1 MEPKWLYFFSLS
13 SVLIGMMVYKL
24 FSISHTR
31 ATKSLKLPP
40 SPPGARLFFGHLHL
54 LENPLHRTLDKLSQ
68 KHGPIFS
75 LRLGSRLAVVAS
87 SPSAIEECFTKND
100 ANFAN
105 RPHMTLHRHMGYNYT
120 ALVSANYGDHWRN
133 LRRLCSAEIFSPGR
147 LNMYRSIREGE
158 IKNLLSGL
166 YKKCTSKGGSFAK
179 VELRWKLC
187 ELTFNNITRM
197 VAGKSYYGEIGV
209 EDREEAKNFQQLIS
223 AAFKLSGAANAGD
236 YLPFLRWIDYAGIEK
251 NMSLIT
257 KKLDTFL
264 QGLINERRQYKSND
278 TMIDHLLSLQQS
290 NPKSYTNDIIKGL
303 VLNTLIGGTN
313 TSETTIE
320 WAMSLLVNHP
330 EVLKKAR
337 DEIGAHVGFE
347 RLVKEED
354 LSKLPYLKC
363 IVSETFRMFPPL
375 PLVLPHESSQD
386 CTLGGYNVPRGTII
400 LANAWAVHR
409 DPKVWDEPN
418 CFKPERFEGGLIET
432 EAQKILPFGM
442 GRRVCPGAGLG
453 QSVVGSALGC
463 LIQCFEWER
472 VTAEKV
478 DLVEGTGLAMPRAN
492 PLVVMCKPRQVMDK
506 FFKNLMM

>member
-1 MEPKWLYFFSLS
+1 MEPKWLYYVSLFSA
-13 SVLIGMMVYKL
+13 LIALTVFKL
-24 FSISHTR
+24 FKTR
-31 ATKSLKLPP
+31 ATTSSQKLPP
-40 SPPGARLFFGHLHL
+40 SPPGARPFFGHLHL
-54 LENPLHRTLDKLSQ
+54 LENPLHRTLEKLSLT
-68 KHGPIFS
+68 HGPIFS
-75 LRLGSRLAVVAS
+75 LRLGSRLAIVAS
-87 SPSAIEECFTKND
+87 SPTSIQECFAKND

-105 RPHMTLHRHMGYNYT
+105 RPHSTLHRHLGYDYT

-147 LNMYRSIREGE
+147 LNMFLFIREEE
-158 IKNLLSGL
+158 IMNLMSSL
-166 YKKCTSKGGSFAK
+166 YKMCSGGAFAR

-197 VAGKSYYGEIGV
+197 VAGKRYYGDVGIENKG
-209 EDREEAKNFQQLIS
+209 EAKQFQQLIG

-251 NMSLIT
+251 NMSIIS
-257 KKLDTFL
+257 KKMDNFL
-264 QGLINERRQYKSND
+264 QGLINERRQCNSND

-290 NPKSYTNDIIKGL
+290 QPDYYTDDIIKGL

-337 DEIGAHVGFE
+337 DEIDTQVGFE

-386 CTLGGYNVPRGTII
+386 CKLGGYDVPRGTII

-418 CFKPERFEGGLIET
+418 NFKPERFEGGLKEV
-432 EAQKILPFGM
+432 EVQKLLPFGM

-453 QSVVGSALGC
+453 QCVVGSALGC
-463 LIQCFEWER
+463 LIQCFEWDR
-472 VTAEKV
+472 VNAEKV

-492 PLVVMCKPRQVMDK
+492 PLVVVCKPRQVMDK
-506 FFKNLMM
+506 VFKKLKIS